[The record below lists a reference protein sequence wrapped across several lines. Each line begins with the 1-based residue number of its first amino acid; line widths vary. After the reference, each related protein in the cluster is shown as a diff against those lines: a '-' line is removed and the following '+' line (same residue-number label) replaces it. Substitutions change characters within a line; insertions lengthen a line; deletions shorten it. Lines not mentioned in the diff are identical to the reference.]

1 MPAGVPGELYIAGI
15 QVGTVERV
23 KLAGDH
29 VVVGFNVRKNVH
41 LGSDTAAASY
51 QSTYQGALASQLEEQ
66 QLAVT
71 GVNLDEETARLNDY
85 QTLYSAAAQ
94 VVQAAKA
101 MFDTLL
107 EMVN

>member
-1 MPAGVPGELYIAGI
+1 MSASDAATDQTTKTAL
-15 QVGTVERV
+15 TSS
-23 KLAGDH
+23 LA
-29 VVVGFNVRKNVH
+29 N
-41 LGSDTAAASY
+41 SISS
-51 QSTYQGALASQLEEQ
+51 QS
-66 QLAVT
+66 